1 MSPPGPSPAPKPTL
15 AARLL
20 PWTAVIL
27 LAGHIS
33 GAMACLYDKGQ
44 MPIKPRDFTL
54 GLVALNFI
62 LVLFN
67 RPAFKP
73 AVMALL
79 IIPTIRLLDSSM
91 LQRYTNYLLGDHS
104 VAVMILANVWLVTV
118 VSMCVLATENWR
130 TVAYRAALAIILIDS
145 GSVLYEALGMAKY
158 SQINGRFAGF
168 LTQPNDSIIVL
179 CLMLGIAL
187 TLNRNFWQSVATI
200 AVGAVAVGLTLSRS
214 GMMVFAVMIMVWLL
228 MNVRQNFGKIVI
240 VVAASVP
247 AIIAG
252 VAMLTQMASSRNFGT
267 DKNAK
272 DRIEA
277 IFGGSTDKMESGERM
292 KDLHDAWEAVTQQPV
307 FGHGTGCASSHWQPH
322 NQWIAIWLDLGVM
335 GPLMYFSVLA
345 FLTARCAMAKGNA
358 ILTIIPLWGF
368 SIFSQNLVEM
378 AGYWFCAGV
387 ATTLLTT
394 ASFRLALRKTSP
406 TQPTALSWS

>member
-1 MSPPGPSPAPKPTL
+1 MSTLGPSAPPKPTL
-15 AARLL
+15 ASRLL
-20 PWTAVIL
+20 PWTAVAL

-33 GAMACLYDKGQ
+33 GATACLYEHGQ
-44 MPIKPRDFTL
+44 FPLKPRDFTL
-54 GLVALNFI
+54 GLAALNLL

-67 RPAFKP
+67 RPSFKP
-73 AVMALL
+73 AVLALL

-91 LQRYTNYLLGDHS
+91 LQRYSNYLLGDHS

-118 VSMCVLATENWR
+118 VSLCVLATESWR
-130 TVAYRAALAIILIDS
+130 TVAYRAALAIILLDS

-168 LTQPNDSIIVL
+168 LTQPNDAIIVL
-179 CLMLGIAL
+179 CLMLGIVL
-187 TLNRNFWQSVATI
+187 TLNRHFWQSAATI

-214 GMMVFAVMIMVWLL
+214 GMMVFALMIMVWLL
-228 MNVRQNFGKIVI
+228 MNLRQNFGKIVI

-252 VAMLTQMASSRNFGT
+252 VALLTQMASSRNFGT

-292 KDLHDAWEAVTQQPV
+292 KDLNDAWEAVTQQPV

-322 NQWIAIWLDLGVM
+322 NQWVAIWLDIGVM
-335 GPLMYFSVLA
+335 GPLMYLSVLV
-345 FLTARCAMAKGNA
+345 FISARCAMAKGEGV
-358 ILTIIPLWGF
+358 LTVIPLWGF
-368 SIFSQNLVEM
+368 SVFSQNLVEM

-394 ASFRLALRKTSP
+394 ARFRLTLRKPAP
-406 TQPTALSWS
+406 TPAFIPHPS